1 MNEESYADVLSRLH
15 PFSIAVT
22 YPFDRFNV
30 RLQPLLKESPN
41 IINVP
46 ERNRNA
52 DPMKLLHVS
61 ASLANKVYIFYT
73 IL

>member
-30 RLQPLLKESPN
+30 RLQPLLNHPT
-41 IINVP
+41 
-46 ERNRNA
+46 
-52 DPMKLLHVS
+52 L
-61 ASLANKVYIFYT
+61 
-73 IL
+73 